1 MKENRKGGGSFKNA
15 WQAPATEIQT
25 FTPNEYVAACASP
38 YWLAT
43 CEKTGYVYADQN
55 GDGQY
60 TYNDDMVKGSVLGV
74 VTTHYEYTFPQSIEC
89 GQVRLSSD
97 PRTGTVQFIFSA
109 SDTTVPI
116 GFLESQRYV
125 KEGATPIASGYVV
138 TDVNGSKHFVTA
150 SSVVQKNPS

>member
-43 CEKTGYVYADQN
+43 CEKTGYVYADRN

-60 TYNDDMVKGSVLGV
+60 TYKEDMVKSSGF
-74 VTTHYEYTFPQSIEC
+74 HYEKTIQQGKEC

-109 SDTTVPI
+109 SDTIVPI

-125 KEGATPIASGYVV
+125 KEGATPIASGYYV